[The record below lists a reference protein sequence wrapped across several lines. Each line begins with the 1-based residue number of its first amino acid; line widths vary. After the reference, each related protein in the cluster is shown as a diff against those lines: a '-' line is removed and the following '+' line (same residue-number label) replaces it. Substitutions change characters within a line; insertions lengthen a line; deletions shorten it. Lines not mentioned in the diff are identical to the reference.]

1 MKLNLVCIP
10 YSYHIVTDLCSR
22 VTGLSPRISQ
32 MTQKSNLAT
41 HWPRDIGDIWIR
53 DEGLAPAEY
62 SKRWQTQQLI
72 YPYFCSNLG
81 PLLFLL
87 YINDLALVS
96 PKLVAILFADDS
108 SFFCTGKDLP
118 SLIETVNSELTIIVS
133 WLNVNKMSLNIE
145 KTSYMIFRSRN
156 KKLDP
161 GNDIFINGCKIE
173 QVQTTKFLGVII
185 DCNLTWKY
193 HISYVCSKISK
204 NIGILIK
211 SRKVFDTNTL
221 LTLCYSFIYPYLN
234 YCVHLW
240 GSTYDTYVNK
250 IFLLQKKAMR
260 IILGVNQRAHSEPL
274 FSSLCVL
281 SVSNVYMYNIGLLM
295 YKYHHVLLPNI
306 LDMFEQNSTIHQYY
320 TRQSNLLHVPSCRTE
335 LGKRFFRVQSCHY
348 MEWNS

>member
-1 MKLNLVCIP
+1 
-10 YSYHIVTDLCSR
+10 
-22 VTGLSPRISQ
+22 
-32 MTQKSNLAT
+32 
-41 HWPRDIGDIWIR
+41 
-53 DEGLAPAEY
+53 
-62 SKRWQTQQLI
+62 
-72 YPYFCSNLG
+72 
-81 PLLFLL
+81 
-87 YINDLALVS
+87 
-96 PKLVAILFADDS
+96 
-108 SFFCTGKDLP
+108 
-118 SLIETVNSELTIIVS
+118 
-133 WLNVNKMSLNIE
+133 
-145 KTSYMIFRSRN
+145 MIFRSRN
-156 KKLDP
+156 KILDP

-221 LTLCYSFIYPYLN
+221 LTLYYSFIYPYLN

-295 YKYHHVLLPNI
+295 YKYHHGLLPNI
-306 LDMFEQNSTIHQYY
+306 LDMFELNSTIHQYY

-335 LGKRFFRVQSCHY
+335 LGKRFFLGTKLSLYGMKFIKMFVLISKLVHLSDTWNLIYLTTQFRLKVMFIITGAAHGLALKKCQSVGCTRDICIDDR
-348 MEWNS
+348 N